1 MSPWS
6 PQFPTPDSRV
16 PQSQL
21 TTHGLRPPDTLQ
33 TFPFLPLTIDMTTNN
48 LAPTTDEETVPAGTS
63 GAFQFVAELAE
74 EVSKG
79 RVELP
84 SFPDVAVR
92 VRKVLADEQVSNEQ
106 IARVVGSDAG
116 LAARVF
122 TLANS
127 VALNRGGRTIS
138 ELKTAVNRIGQ
149 NNVRTAAVSFAIAQL
164 RRAGELR
171 HISKELEQLWQ
182 EATMVAALAYAIASR
197 APNSINADES
207 MLAGLLHNV
216 GKIYIL
222 ARANRHGNLFK
233 DPAAIA
239 QVIRDWHANVG
250 KAIVE
255 NWGFPEHISE
265 AIAEHENIDRS
276 AAHPDVTDVLT
287 AAVMMAGFAGHET
300 DLELNMQGVKAF
312 WRLGLDNEKCVH
324 VMRDCTDEISALRS
338 ALGD

>member
-1 MSPWS
+1 
-6 PQFPTPDSRV
+6 
-16 PQSQL
+16 
-21 TTHGLRPPDTLQ
+21 
-33 TFPFLPLTIDMTTNN
+33 MTNPGSLISN
-48 LAPTTDEETVPAGTS
+48 DEATMPASES
-63 GAFQFVAELAE
+63 GAFQFVAELAQ

-92 VRKVLADEQVSNEQ
+92 VRRVLADEHVSNEQ

-116 LAARVF
+116 LVARLL

-127 VALNRGGRTIS
+127 AALNRGGKIVS
-138 ELKTAVNRIGQ
+138 ELKTAVNRIGH

-164 RRAGELR
+164 RRANELR
-171 HISKELEQLWQ
+171 HIAKELEELWN
-182 EATMVAALAYAIASR
+182 EATMVAALAYAVGMRASKM
-197 APNSINADES
+197 NADEC

-233 DPAAIA
+233 DPTALAH
-239 QVIRDWHANVG
+239 VVRDWHANIG

-255 NWGFPEHISE
+255 NWGFPPHLSE
-265 AIAEHENIDRS
+265 AIGEHESIDRRVDQ
-276 AAHPDVTDVLT
+276 ADVTDVLT
-287 AAVMMAGFAGHET
+287 VAVMMSGFVGHEA

-324 VMRDCTDEISALRS
+324 ILNDCRDEIAALRS

>member
-1 MSPWS
+1 M
-6 PQFPTPDSRV
+6 
-16 PQSQL
+16 
-21 TTHGLRPPDTLQ
+21 TTHNP
-33 TFPFLPLTIDMTTNN
+33 
-48 LAPTTDEETVPAGTS
+48 AAAHDEATVPS
-63 GAFQFVAELAE
+63 GNAIAFQFVAELAE
-74 EVSKG
+74 EVSRG

-92 VRKVLADEQVSNEQ
+92 VRKVLADEQVSNDN

-138 ELKTAVNRIGQ
+138 EMKSAVNRIGH

-164 RRAGELR
+164 RRAAELR
-171 HISKELEQLWQ
+171 HISKELEGLWQ

-197 APNSINADES
+197 ASKINADEC

-233 DPAAIA
+233 DPATLA
-239 QVIRDWHANVG
+239 QVMRDWHSNVG

-255 NWGFPEHISE
+255 NWGFPEHISD
-265 AIAEHENIDRS
+265 AVAEHENVDRTVGH
-276 AAHPDVTDVLT
+276 ADVTDVLT

-312 WRLGLDNEKCVH
+312 WRLGLDNAKCVY
-324 VMRDCTDEISALRS
+324 VMSDCKEEIAALRT

>member
-1 MSPWS
+1 
-6 PQFPTPDSRV
+6 
-16 PQSQL
+16 
-21 TTHGLRPPDTLQ
+21 
-33 TFPFLPLTIDMTTNN
+33 MTQHNC
-48 LAPTTDEETVPAGTS
+48 LAAADEATVPSDNAI
-63 GAFQFVAELAE
+63 AFQFVADLAG

-92 VRKVLADEQVSNEQ
+92 VRKVLADEQVSNDQ

-138 ELKTAVNRIGQ
+138 ELKTAVNRIGH

-164 RRAGELR
+164 RRAAELR
-171 HISKELEQLWQ
+171 HISRELEGLWQ
-182 EATMVAALAYAIASR
+182 EATMVAALAYAVASR
-197 APNSINADES
+197 AAKINADEC

-222 ARANRHGNLFK
+222 ARATRHGSMFK
-233 DPAAIA
+233 EPGTLA
-239 QVIRDWHANVG
+239 QIMRDWHANVG
-250 KAIVE
+250 KAIIE

-265 AIAEHENIDRS
+265 AVAEHENIDRT
-276 AAHPDVTDVLT
+276 AGHPDVTDVLT
-287 AAVMMAGFAGHET
+287 VAVMMSGFAGHET

-312 WRLGLDNEKCVH
+312 WRLELDNDKCVQILA
-324 VMRDCTDEISALRS
+324 DCKDEIAALRS